1 MKSLFIF
8 RWFKFF
14 LYIISL
20 LISLFLS
27 YFNFLFLSS
36 IHIGNSYNQWS
47 IDIMNPWSLPW
58 SLPWLNRM
66 ILFYINDNKKEKIK
80 VNIRYI
86 WYNDMRHEYK
96 LNSFIF
102 IHSILSNIFYL
113 LTDFYGFDLFIGLLS
128 IKLISYK

>member
-1 MKSLFIF
+1 
-8 RWFKFF
+8 
-14 LYIISL
+14 
-20 LISLFLS
+20 
-27 YFNFLFLSS
+27 
-36 IHIGNSYNQWS
+36 
-47 IDIMNPWSLPW
+47 
-58 SLPWLNRM
+58 M

-86 WYNDMRHEYK
+86 WYNYMRHEYK
-96 LNSFIF
+96 WNSFIL